1 MKRNSKRR
9 NFIFLYFSKDAEL
22 PSILQPILISPNK
35 TIIIDIY
42 IFMKRISLVIALQ
55 ISTLFAFAQQG
66 ITYMQGKLTHAPA
79 SNIPKGHKG
88 PIVTGADQTAVYLP
102 FLKGKNVA
110 MVINQSSVIGKK
122 LTPTLDSLVAL
133 GVSIKKIFGPEHG
146 FRGNASDGAKI
157 DDAIDAKTGIP
168 AISLYGKHNKP
179 TPEELK
185 GIDVVI
191 FDIQD
196 VGCRYYTYFATLHHV
211 MEACAENNVEVM
223 IMDRPNPNGYFVD
236 GPVLDTIFK
245 SGVGMHPVPITHG
258 MTVAEYAQM
267 INGEGWLKNHEKCKL
282 HIVKMQNY
290 THDRMYTLPIH
301 PSPNLSTQQ
310 AVMLYPSICLF
321 EGTTLS
327 LGRGTPFPFQV
338 IGSPLLK
345 DKYKFSFTPVSIP
358 GVSDNPPQKGNVCYG
373 IDLRHYNIVKEGKI
387 DLKMVM
393 DMYKVFPDKEHFF
406 TAYFTK
412 LAGTDQLQKQIQA
425 GKSEEE
431 IRLSWEPAL
440 SQYKLIRKKYLI
452 YN

>member
-1 MKRNSKRR
+1 MFLRLCILA
-9 NFIFLYFSKDAEL
+9 IFPALFFPSLNKKQTNLPGSNGAKAIKTGAEQTEKY
-22 PSILQPILISPNK
+22 LQ
-35 TIIIDIY
+35 Y
-42 IFMKRISLVIALQ
+42 IKGKRIAILGNQTSIIGRTHLVDTLRSLGLR
-55 ISTLFAFAQQG
+55 
-66 ITYMQGKLTHAPA
+66 
-79 SNIPKGHKG
+79 
-88 PIVTGADQTAVYLP
+88 IVKV
-102 FLKGKNVA
+102 
-110 MVINQSSVIGKK
+110 
-122 LTPTLDSLVAL
+122 
-133 GVSIKKIFGPEHG
+133 FGPEHG
-146 FRGNASDGAKI
+146 FRGNASAGVTVKDEVDKA
-157 DDAIDAKTGIP
+157 TGIP
-168 AISLYGKHNKP
+168 VISLYGAKRKP
-179 TPEELK
+179 TKEDLS
-185 GIDVVI
+185 DVDLMIYDV
-191 FDIQD
+191 QD
-196 VGCRYYTYFATLHHV
+196 VGCRFYTYINVLRDV
-211 MEACAENNVEVM
+211 MEACAENNIEVM

-236 GPVLDTIFK
+236 GPVLDTAFK

-267 INGEGWLKNHEKCKL
+267 INGEGWLKNHVKCKL

-358 GVSDNPPQKGNVCYG
+358 GVSDNPPQKDNVCYG
-373 IDLRHYNIVKEGKI
+373 VDLRHYNIVKEGKI

-393 DMYKVFPDKEHFF
+393 DMYKIFPDKEHFF
-406 TAYFTK
+406 TSYFTK
-412 LAGTDQLQKQIQA
+412 LAGTDQLRKQIEA

-440 SQYKLIRKKYLI
+440 SQYKLMRKKYLI